1 MKTNKCIEI
10 KIVRK
15 FYVYYI
21 KIEINSVKVSN
32 FIRNTKII
40 KLSKLIIIKTI
51 HRNTFQNRG
60 KYV

>member
-51 HRNTFQNRG
+51 HRNTF
-60 KYV
+60 